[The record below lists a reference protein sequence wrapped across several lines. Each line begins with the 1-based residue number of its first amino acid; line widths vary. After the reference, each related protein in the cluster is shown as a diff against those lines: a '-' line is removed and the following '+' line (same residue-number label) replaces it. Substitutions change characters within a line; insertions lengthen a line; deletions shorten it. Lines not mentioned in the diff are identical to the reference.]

1 MASNVDLVRTYMRAV
16 NDDAMDL
23 TRSFAHPE
31 IEYSEA
37 SDLPGAAHTSGL
49 DELLSYFY
57 GWRKNWSEWD
67 WREEEIVDLPPDR
80 VLVVAT
86 LRLRGLRSGIWVER
100 RWAYTFTMRD
110 GLILPSRL
118 QHTRRGIGG
127 DRTAVAPREQIQQS
141 REPAFG
147 RSLDFKLRVD
157 GVLKA
162 ETARSSG

>member
-1 MASNVDLVRTYMRAV
+1 MASNLDLVRTYMRAV
-16 NDDAMDL
+16 NDDAMDIA
-23 TRSFAHPE
+23 RSLVHPE

-37 SDLPGAAHTSGL
+37 SDLPGAAHVSGS

-100 RWAYTFTMRD
+100 RWVYIFTMHD
-110 GLILPSRL
+110 GLILRL
-118 QHTRRGIGG
+118 AGYNTRDEALAAIG
-127 DRTAVAPREQIQQS
+127 PE
-141 REPAFG
+141 
-147 RSLDFKLRVD
+147 
-157 GVLKA
+157 
-162 ETARSSG
+162 

>member
-1 MASNVDLVRTYMRAV
+1 MASNLDLVRTYMRAV
-16 NDDAMDL
+16 NDDAMDIA
-23 TRSFAHPE
+23 RSLIDPE

-37 SDLPGAAHTSGL
+37 SDLPGAAHVSGT

-100 RWAYTFTMRD
+100 RWVYIFTMRD
-110 GLILPSRL
+110 GLILRL
-118 QHTRRGIGG
+118 AGYNTRDEALAAMG
-127 DRTAVAPREQIQQS
+127 PE
-141 REPAFG
+141 
-147 RSLDFKLRVD
+147 
-157 GVLKA
+157 
-162 ETARSSG
+162 